1 MQRFF
6 RTEAGGYGDGDRF
19 LGVRVP
25 LTRRIVREFYR
36 GLSLNDIREL
46 LASEWH
52 EVRLAGVLVMAAQAA
67 RANDVEQAALF
78 KLYVDQ
84 LGRGINNWDIIDASA
99 APVLGAYAAQHDA
112 DNILRLARG
121 GLWHKRAAALS
132 TFHFLRRGETAA
144 ALRIAEAMVQER
156 HDLLQKAVG
165 WMLREMGKVDG
176 SLLTQF
182 LSRHAGAMPR
192 TMLRY
197 AIERL
202 PEGERRRYLDA
213 RREAGWPKPIR
224 ASQR

>member
-1 MQRFF
+1 LQRFF

-112 DNILRLARG
+112 DKILRLARG
-121 GLWHKRAAALS
+121 GL
-132 TFHFLRRGETAA
+132 
-144 ALRIAEAMVQER
+144 
-156 HDLLQKAVG
+156 
-165 WMLREMGKVDG
+165 
-176 SLLTQF
+176 
-182 LSRHAGAMPR
+182 
-192 TMLRY
+192 
-197 AIERL
+197 
-202 PEGERRRYLDA
+202 
-213 RREAGWPKPIR
+213 
-224 ASQR
+224 